1 MPYEPEKCWVNEK
14 AKVCYPDE
22 DTAEMTARLLEA
34 EHQLPKNFLHA
45 YHCQYGNH
53 WHLAGSKPKSRNQS
67 PKASS
72 ERSAFLIISRMVM
85 PTKSLARFWAAILC
99 K

>member
-1 MPYEPEKCWVNEK
+1 MKSLKNMPYEPEKCWVNEK

-53 WHLAGSKPKSRNQS
+53 WHLAGSKPKSR
-67 PKASS
+67 
-72 ERSAFLIISRMVM
+72 R
-85 PTKSLARFWAAILC
+85 
-99 K
+99 